1 MKTDTDD
8 QLHSKHNTDRSEQ
21 KNLNE
26 RPVTAQPLRGLTKI
40 ISSGSTSHSQSRIRG
55 KTKREDNKSPS
66 NVSGTM
72 TPSNNRSKVLLNQL
86 GIAPNYSQPGNED
99 LEEVTTELIHLKTEM
114 LRMKS
119 FYKPIDQLM
128 ELMSQK
134 ENSNLLNIITQHVY
148 S

>member
-1 MKTDTDD
+1 
-8 QLHSKHNTDRSEQ
+8 
-21 KNLNE
+21 
-26 RPVTAQPLRGLTKI
+26 
-40 ISSGSTSHSQSRIRG
+40 
-55 KTKREDNKSPS
+55 
-66 NVSGTM
+66 M